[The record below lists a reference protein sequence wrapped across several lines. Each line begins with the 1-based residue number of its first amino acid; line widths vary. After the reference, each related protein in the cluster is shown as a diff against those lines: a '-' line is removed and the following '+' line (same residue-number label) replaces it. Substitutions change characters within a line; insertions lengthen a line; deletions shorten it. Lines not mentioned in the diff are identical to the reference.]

1 MRILLII
8 FVILY
13 IIIKFWKNYLENNL
27 KANVK
32 FHVSGGN
39 PILGLFIITENIIG
53 GIIVVK
59 FLLKLFSSL

>member
-1 MRILLII
+1 MKVLLII
-8 FVILY
+8 FVSLY

-39 PILGLFIITENIIG
+39 PILGLFIITEYIIFV
-53 GIIVVK
+53 II
-59 FLLKLFSSL
+59 FITF